1 MDANVRN
8 KVDELLK
15 IFSQEDIHMSQA
27 DPVAK
32 MMLVALAHQAHQIE
46 QKMESSL
53 SRLSYLFNRRI
64 LQPRLLKPQ
73 PALSLIQVK
82 NGSQYGPYRVDEKT
96 TFTLKG
102 EKIHYRPLFPVQII
116 PGRLVCFFAD
126 GKLVFD
132 EEAPLPVDA
141 TGHEDEI
148 WIAYQAADEV
158 KTLQGFSFMLN
169 APLLYGPAIRA
180 EVNGIS
186 IPVHPVFDR
195 DAFALQTDFETIEA
209 WKQLLVRQDTWLYHF
224 GDYRSEKHVLPSLTP
239 AWLAGKLDVAAAE
252 RLNRQRFIWIK
263 LTSGKPVRLPE
274 QPHIRFNC
282 LPVADYDIMLA
293 KLSEAEPL
301 KRLDN
306 EKNQIQYLDVIREP
320 DTMNQFF
327 IRDFDV
333 DQYDNNRIREDITT
347 LYRHFTD
354 DYFAFVEQNGLQD
367 GSRLKNLREAMM
379 RIQEAMQESVQL
391 SPKPFSGTYAIRQ
404 PRPNQPPC
412 VVTYLTT
419 HGEAGNS
426 LKAGQL
432 LISSFAGSGETEVL
446 TDAEGGRNK
455 ASGATLYQEFAR
467 SYALSNERLFTPI
480 DFRQYIRRELIRF
493 FSEEIL
499 HHTHIEISTGSRPG
513 ERRVEKCIEITIN
526 FEQPSMYEKAVHIH
540 FQDYI
545 EIQLKMRAAT
555 LYKLYVQIGQV

>member
-15 IFSQEDIHMSQA
+15 IFSQEDIQVAQA

-46 QKMESSL
+46 RKIDSSL
-53 SRLSYLFNRRI
+53 SRLSYLFSRHV
-64 LQPRLLKPQ
+64 LQPHLLKPQ
-73 PALSLIQVK
+73 PALSLIHLK
-82 NGSQYGPYRVDEKT
+82 NGSQYAPYRVDEKT
-96 TFTLKG
+96 TFTRKG

-116 PGRLVCFFAD
+116 PGRMVCFFAD
-126 GKLVFD
+126 SKLVFD
-132 EEAPLPVDA
+132 QEAPLPLTA
-141 TGHEDEI
+141 PGHENEL
-148 WIAYQAADEV
+148 WIAYQPADEV
-158 KTLQGFSFMLN
+158 KTLHDFSFSLN

-180 EVNGIS
+180 EVNGLS

-195 DAFALQTDFETIEA
+195 ETFALQTDFETIES
-209 WKQLLVRQDTWLYHF
+209 WKQLLVRHDAWLYFF
-224 GDYRSEKHVLPSLTP
+224 GDYRSEKNILPSRTP
-239 AWLAGKLDVAAAE
+239 AWLAEKIDARASE
-252 RLNRQRFIWIK
+252 RLNEQRFIWIK
-263 LTSGKPVRLPE
+263 LTSGQPIRLPE
-274 QPHIRFNC
+274 QPDIRFNC
-282 LPVADYDIMLA
+282 LPVANYDIQLT

-306 EKNQIQYLDVIREP
+306 EKSQTQYLDVIREAE
-320 DTMNQFF
+320 TLNQFF

-367 GSRLKNLREAMM
+367 GSRLKNLREAML

-404 PRPNQPPC
+404 PRPNPSPC

-419 HGEAGNS
+419 NGEAGNH
-426 LKAGQL
+426 LKAGQSL
-432 LISSFAGSGETEVL
+432 LSSFAGSGEAEVL
-446 TDAEGGRNK
+446 ADAEGGRNK

-467 SYALSNERLFTPI
+467 SHALSNERLFTPI

-493 FSEEIL
+493 FGEEIV
-499 HHTHIEISTGSRPG
+499 HHTHIEIFTGDRPG
-513 ERRVEKCIEITIN
+513 ERRVEKCIQISIY
-526 FEQPSMYEKAVHIH
+526 FEQPSAYEKAVHTH
-540 FQDYI
+540 FRKYI
-545 EIQLKMRAAT
+545 ETQLKTRAASICPLT
-555 LYKLYVQIGQV
+555 IQIKQI